1 MRRATARRAALA
13 LLIVMAAFAMGQ
25 RCGGGSAVLTAASSG
40 AVPDADGDGVRDD
53 QDNCRLV
60 PNRSQ
65 LDTGPTGEAVCEGAT
80 NRGAPS
86 DIVFGTC
93 RNEPDKACLVD
104 RDCARGNACDC
115 DFTGDGVC
123 DIDDFNRFLMDY
135 ATGTDTAGTDMNGDG
150 VVDDLDFAL
159 FEPLFAQGAPGVGSS
174 EARVIDADG
183 SAGACFDRRQGRRIW
198 ASEGRAEAFPNVTSN
213 DLLDCSVDPDVLP
226 SFVVLG
232 LNLTPAQ
239 IQAMRANK
247 NNPTDAFVEIASGQA
262 NRCPNAVF
270 SIGDKT
276 APRACDAHDLC
287 LDHCG
292 YAVDEC
298 NRQFYRDLFHTCEAL
313 QGLEAGNCFAA
324 CTLYARIYASS
335 IAGELILVPPV
346 GPGAD
351 PTALEASDL
360 SDCQCGPPVC
370 EIDEDCLDQ
379 QTAPARSRCDRGYCV
394 HVFANDCTI
403 DFDCSPGYRCRPD
416 LDDPTKSTCIWDV
429 TALPDRRGTP
439 PPVCG
444 DGLCEKPVETCAST
458 SCPEDCGIGGP
469 VAEGFGRCDLGDA
482 CLIDLDC
489 ALGACFHGSCQELAN
504 GSRCDAPTDCASE
517 SCDVLTGLCKTGCL
531 LDADCATG
539 VCSVL
544 GECITPQPD
553 GSVCD
558 ANSDCASGACNF
570 PICVPANSVAP
581 GSPCTT
587 GIACQ
592 SGTCTAGFCAGSC
605 GDLICTLV
613 PDGETCFEEGCQVDC
628 GRCPDGTPGCDADAD
643 CAGGLCGGGVCLS
656 AGVLDPGDPCL
667 FSRECR
673 SGTCSA
679 GFCRGSCGD
688 GFCTVV
694 PNGETCFSCST
705 DCGRCPNGTPG
716 CTSGS
721 QCASG
726 TCVLGFCVASCK
738 PFTAACSQDVEC
750 CSGNCARDILGN
762 LSCGL

>member
-1 MRRATARRAALA
+1 MTRSPARRLALAAL
-13 LLIVMAAFAMGQ
+13 VVAAGFAMGQ
-25 RCGGGSAVLTAASSG
+25 SCEGPGSLSTSAALVGS
-40 AVPDADGDGVRDD
+40 DADSDLVRDD
-53 QDNCRLV
+53 LDNCRLV

-65 LDTGPTGEAVCEGAT
+65 LDTGPVGKAVCDGAT
-80 NRGAPS
+80 NQGAPD

-93 RNEPDKACLVD
+93 RNAPGTACLVN

-115 DFTGDGVC
+115 DFTGDGIC
-123 DIDDFNRFLMDY
+123 DIDDFNRFLADH
-135 ATGTDTAGTDMNGDG
+135 AAGVDTAGTDMNGDG

-159 FEPLFAQGAPGVGSS
+159 FEPLFVQGAPGVGAV
-174 EARVIDADG
+174 EARVIDADD
-183 SAGACFDRRQGRRIW
+183 SAGACFEQRQGRRIW
-198 ASEGRAEAFPNVTSN
+198 ASEGRAEAFPNSVAN
-213 DLLDCSVDPDVLP
+213 DLLDCSVDPGLLP
-226 SFVVLG
+226 SFIILG
-232 LNLTPAQ
+232 LNLTPSQ
-239 IQAMRANK
+239 IEAMRANK
-247 NNPTDAFVEIASGQA
+247 NNPTDAFVEIASGVPGS
-262 NRCPNAVF
+262 CPNAVF

-292 YAVDEC
+292 YAPDEC
-298 NRQFYRDLFHTCEAL
+298 NRQFYRDLFATCEAL

-324 CTLYARIYASS
+324 CTLYARIYSSS
-335 IAGELILVPPV
+335 IAGELILAPPI
-346 GPGAD
+346 GPGAET
-351 PTALEASDL
+351 TAVDVSDL

-370 EIDEDCLDQ
+370 EQNADCMNQ
-379 QTAPARSRCDRGYCV
+379 QISPVRSRCDRGYCV
-394 HVFANDCTI
+394 HEFDNDCNS

-416 LDDPTKSTCIWDV
+416 ADPAKSTCIWDV
-429 TALPDRRGTP
+429 TGFPDRRGTP

-444 DGLCEKPVETCAST
+444 DGLCEAPAETCAST
-458 SCPEDCGIGGP
+458 SCPEDCGVGGP
-469 VAEGFGRCDLGDA
+469 VPEGVGRCDLGDA

-489 ALGACFHGSCQELAN
+489 ATGACFHGSCQELAD
-504 GSRCDAPTDCASE
+504 GSRCDAPTDCASG
-517 SCDVLTGLCKTGCL
+517 SCDAVTGVCKSGCL

-544 GECITPQPD
+544 GQCIAPQPD
-553 GSVCD
+553 GSACD

-570 PICVPANSVAP
+570 PICVAANSVPP

-587 GIACQ
+587 GRACQ

-605 GDLICTLV
+605 GDLVCTLV
-613 PDGETCFEEGCQVDC
+613 PDGETCFREGCQTDC
-628 GRCPDGTPGCDADAD
+628 GACPDGTPGCDEDAD
-643 CAGGLCGGGVCLS
+643 CAGGLCGAGVCLS
-656 AGVLDPGDPCL
+656 EGALNPGSPCL
-667 FSRECR
+667 FSRECK

-694 PNGETCFSCST
+694 PNGETCFGCSA

-738 PFTAACSQDVEC
+738 AFTVACSSDAEC

-762 LSCGL
+762 DSCGL